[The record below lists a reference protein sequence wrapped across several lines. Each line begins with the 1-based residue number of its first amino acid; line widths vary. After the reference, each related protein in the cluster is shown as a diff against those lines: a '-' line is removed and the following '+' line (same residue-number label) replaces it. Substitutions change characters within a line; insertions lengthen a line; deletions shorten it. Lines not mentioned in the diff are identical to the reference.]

1 MSGRLPPV
9 ASPRRVR
16 PLRDRRLWNGRG
28 VMKAS
33 VVIEGKSIAVPIAS
47 GEEPSVAG
55 PSSSVVAPS
64 ASFSVPRVYPTEL

>member
-1 MSGRLPPV
+1 
-9 ASPRRVR
+9 
-16 PLRDRRLWNGRG
+16 
-28 VMKAS
+28 MKAS